1 MLNRVHIAL
10 TVVTLLIL
18 ILAGAEGFLQIHALK
33 FNYLFNIL
41 LN

>member
-1 MLNRVHIAL
+1 MQNRIHVGL

-18 ILAGAEGFLQIHALK
+18 IFAGTEGFLQIHALK
-33 FNYLFNIL
+33 FSYLFNIL

>member
-1 MLNRVHIAL
+1 MLNRIHITL

-18 ILAGAEGFLQIHALK
+18 IFAGAEGFVQIQALK
-33 FNYLFNIL
+33 FNYLFNML